1 VAGNGIR
8 PAVIQLSMGTRT
20 PSTRPDRT
28 WENTI
33 ISAVDAGVVVVV
45 AVGNFMNN
53 ACLYSPAYVESAIR
67 VGATNSHDHRWFGS
81 NWGNCVGI

>member
-1 VAGNGIR
+1 MAGNGIR

-20 PSTRPDRT
+20 PTTRPDRT

-33 ISAVDAGVVVVV
+33 ISAVDAGVVVVE

-53 ACLYSPAYVESAIR
+53 ACL
-67 VGATNSHDHRWFGS
+67 
-81 NWGNCVGI
+81 